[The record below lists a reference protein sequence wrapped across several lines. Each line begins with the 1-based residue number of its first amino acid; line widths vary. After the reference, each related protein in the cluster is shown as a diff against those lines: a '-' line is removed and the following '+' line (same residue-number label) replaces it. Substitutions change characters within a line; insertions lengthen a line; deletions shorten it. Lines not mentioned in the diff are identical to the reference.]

1 MISEIWANFRAL
13 VVSSLV
19 FASISVKTIAGH
31 RKGLWGGW
39 EMMKFLFDREKQ
51 NFIAEDKTGSKIP
64 ENLLLV
70 NLATR
75 KTVSLKSICEK
86 ATRPILLNFGSCT

>member
-64 ENLLLV
+64 EKFGKIKK
-70 NLATR
+70 
-75 KTVSLKSICEK
+75 KTS
-86 ATRPILLNFGSCT
+86 